1 MQRERPLGRRSERGH
16 RHRMRGVGVHFG
28 RGARNGAVLPVEHE
42 TVGQVWRD
50 GEDRPWRQAFS
61 AALHG
66 SILQIVARGDV
77 GVGDVHI
84 VVGIDDHGGMFATDL
99 VHHGLHPT
107 SAGVGEVFQILV
119 ATIGSTTGPAVVAA
133 DVHVI
138 VGVNGHAQPHCVT
151 VCRDEGRRPTST
163 VSDRHVDVV
172 FAVVMTVHNDHFV
185 L

>member
-42 TVGQVWRD
+42 TVGQVWGD

-84 VVGIDDHGGMFATDL
+84 VVGIDDHGGMFTTDL
-99 VHHGLHPT
+99 IQPGHDPAST
-107 SAGVGEVFQILV
+107 GVGEIFHVFV
-119 ATIGSTTGPAVVAA
+119 AAIGTGSSAVAA
-133 DVHVI
+133 DVDVV
-138 VGVNGHAQPHCVT
+138 VGIDGHAQPRCVA
-151 VCRDEGRRPTST
+151 VLGDERRGPTSA